1 MALHARE
8 LARCATAALAR
19 QLQVC
24 ARPSQV
30 CQSMRTLSVTALR
43 GISYSSSLTSGVR
56 PPSTR
61 LTGQGKNL
69 RGAQVGS
76 QTDIERLRIKLPA
89 AITTS
94 SHLGVLA
101 KNPPKGYRKSAKQ
114 PKKVKINDVGS
125 DALGSKKTPLTEEF
139 LEKHAES
146 KTKRKEA
153 ARTKKPSAGKFPKSR
168 QHQDKVNVEPSLL
181 KPMSKLSRDINQ
193 WFSEVMEHLAKAENA
208 APTSGAQKLSTSPK
222 KQQRV
227 NKSQRKSRSEEPIQ
241 NNRDKLAEK
250 NGRNIEDFSLSARKD
265 HAKVF
270 GDKVEQVFPKGDK
283 HKSNMFRSL
292 MTSNPERPLRRE
304 PISRTGERKLESQL
318 AALNSE
324 LSRYNVE
331 GNKGKQEAVNNA
343 VVSRGHKGSLGD
355 DKTNIMEIKPSL
367 VENTEK
373 NGAQLAS
380 AAGWF
385 PYGKLPESLPE
396 IHGNQGRNNSGGRA
410 KLKLPLKSS
419 AASAAAGSEIL
430 SGSRHELV
438 SKAMS
443 SGEIASNS
451 SKANKQNSWEKG
463 KGFILLNNKDKEKE
477 ALERQ
482 TWLKK
487 TQSAKTSS
495 GSENHSFVLVD
506 SENVSGVSSPTSATK
521 KNILLSDNPHQAAVQ
536 RTNVKQQTGK
546 PSGTQNV
553 LSTSA
558 DMEGDGF
565 NILAEEKENTARQNS
580 KVKAGSSDVTTRFP
594 TVEAETNRWVNLV
607 QQKLLE
613 IQRAKMVLPESADVK
628 KLQLRRGADEDQDV
642 KKLQFR
648 RGADED
654 QDVKKLQFR
663 RGADEDQDVK
673 KLQFRRGADE
683 DQDVKK
689 LQFRRGADEDQDV
702 KKLQFRRGAD
712 EDQDV
717 KKLQFRRGA
726 DDNQDVKKLQFRR
739 GADEDQDVKK
749 LQLRRGAD
757 DNQDVKKLQF
767 RRGADDNQDVKKLQF
782 RRGADDNQDVKK
794 LTKQDIRGAERD
806 QARGAKSGS
815 NTNIETRPEIPI
827 KRDEVPEN
835 TKPSPPTGPRN
846 PDLEKA
852 KDSISEPNPSENPDA
867 EYERRIG
874 QFINSS
880 MGYEEVGDPS
890 RNSKFFGPLTR
901 EQNDLLEW
909 MRKTGNS
916 GHLRSSANHPYL
928 QSAGETKP
936 VSINELKPEI
946 KLASDKERAQ
956 KFPDRKSEPTLYVK
970 PEEISTV
977 KKSRPTSTTLTER
990 LNVVQDVVNHDINGK
1005 PQRLTRNIRAV
1016 SETSSK
1022 EKRLLQNEPTSTSNQ
1037 KPSRESKS
1045 DHTLL
1050 MFEKADNS
1058 LKKETKSNSKKAKFS
1073 QHLNNTEQSDNQ
1085 ILTSFQY
1092 EYLKMQ
1098 QDKLTR
1104 SLQAK
1109 SPEETAK
1116 QPVKEE
1122 TIIPAIYS
1130 ASPAQ
1135 GVAKEKRAGQPPAAP
1150 KKQKSSFATTESSTN
1165 ETVSVSRKPDN
1176 IRREQRKSPIESSS
1190 SNDLGPF
1197 EAWVQSMED
1206 WRTGAPV
1213 KPSAALGSTNKDE
1226 VWNIENLK
1234 STKPNLDK
1242 GINAKQKTEPKSK
1255 KKKKYFRFEEKV
1267 LPGVATNISQDTCAS
1282 SATKQRDTTGPL
1294 NEAASRSE
1302 KIPIKLNTVSQSD
1315 QLYNLIRESAQPR
1328 SGMPIASLIAPPGR
1342 KSKVLTQAGLGTVI
1356 SNSTGLVDPSRL
1368 PKLGNLF
1375 NSFDGFIAMEAIP
1388 VPDAKTTASA
1398 QITAITKESDCPPV
1412 NGSLSSGDGLTESDL
1427 RASLAKE
1434 REAASIAARKKLIEE
1449 YEKNIVKY
1457 ERGLEMYRSRLRRV
1471 KQSMADQKRMTPES
1485 DNPRRHTDL

>member
-1 MALHARE
+1 ML
-8 LARCATAALAR
+8 LLNVFFFF
-19 QLQVC
+19 LIF
-24 ARPSQV
+24 
-30 CQSMRTLSVTALR
+30 L
-43 GISYSSSLTSGVR
+43 SSSALSKNKYSANKDKQGALTSENVY
-56 PPSTR
+56 
-61 LTGQGKNL
+61 L
-69 RGAQVGS
+69 
-76 QTDIERLRIKLPA
+76 
-89 AITTS
+89 
-94 SHLGVLA
+94 
-101 KNPPKGYRKSAKQ
+101 Q
-114 PKKVKINDVGS
+114 P
-125 DALGSKKTPLTEEF
+125 
-139 LEKHAES
+139 H
-146 KTKRKEA
+146 RKEA

-168 QHQDKVNVEPSLL
+168 QYQDKVNVEPSLL

-227 NKSQRKSRSEEPIQ
+227 NKSQPKSRSEEPIQ

-270 GDKVEQVFPKGDK
+270 GDKVEQVFPEGDK

-292 MTSNPERPLRRE
+292 MTSNPEMPLRRE

-396 IHGNQGRNNSGGRA
+396 IHGNQGRNNGGGRA

-506 SENVSGVSSPTSATK
+506 SENVSGVSSPASATK

-558 DMEGDGF
+558 DKEGDGF

-628 KLQLRRGADEDQDV
+628 KLQ
-642 KKLQFR
+642 FR

-654 QDVKKLQFR
+654 QDVKRLQFR
-663 RGADEDQDVK
+663 RGADDNQDVK
-673 KLQFRRGADE
+673 KL
-683 DQDVKK
+683 
-689 LQFRRGADEDQDV
+689 L
-702 KKLQFRRGAD
+702 LRRGAD

-726 DDNQDVKKLQFRR
+726 DDNQDVK
-739 GADEDQDVKK
+739 

-757 DNQDVKKLQF
+757 DNQDVKLQ
-767 RRGADDNQDVKKLQF
+767 L

-806 QARGAKSGS
+806 QARRAKSGS

-846 PDLEKA
+846 PDLDKA

-880 MGYEEVGDPS
+880 MGYEEVGDPN

-901 EQNDLLEW
+901 EQNDILEW

-946 KLASDKERAQ
+946 KLASDKQRAQ

-990 LNVVQDVVNHDINGK
+990 LNVVQDVVNHDINAK

-1045 DHTLL
+1045 DHALL

-1213 KPSAALGSTNKDE
+1213 KPSAALGSTNKGE

-1282 SATKQRDTTGPL
+1282 SATKQRDTTEPL
-1294 NEAASRSE
+1294 NEAASRPE

-1412 NGSLSSGDGLTESDL
+1412 NGSLSSGDGLTG
-1427 RASLAKE
+1427 KE
-1434 REAASIAARKKLIEE
+1434 
-1449 YEKNIVKY
+1449 
-1457 ERGLEMYRSRLRRV
+1457 
-1471 KQSMADQKRMTPES
+1471 
-1485 DNPRRHTDL
+1485 